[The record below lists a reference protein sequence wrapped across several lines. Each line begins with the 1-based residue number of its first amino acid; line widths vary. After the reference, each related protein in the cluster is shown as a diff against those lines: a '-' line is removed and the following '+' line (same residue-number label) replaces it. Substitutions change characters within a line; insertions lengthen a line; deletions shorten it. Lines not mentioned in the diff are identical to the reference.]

1 MLLDWLATRYRDLGW
16 SRKELIRTIVLSS
29 TYRQSSV
36 NSNPELPNEL
46 LWRQNS
52 FRVSAESVRDVHL
65 VASGLFEPKIG
76 GPGIRPAL
84 PKFVTSVGRSV
95 QWPLS
100 ESPDRYRR
108 GIYILLKRT
117 VLYPMLTTF
126 DAPDTSLSCSRR
138 ERTDT
143 PMQAL
148 TLLNDPVFF
157 ECAESLGR
165 DLHARHG
172 DDIDGAIGDLVRRCL
187 NRELASEELETLKT
201 AHRDFMELAEG
212 PELAMIATARV
223 VMNLNEFVTRD

>member
-1 MLLDWLATRYRDLGW
+1 MLLDWLATQYRDLGW

-76 GPGIRPAL
+76 GPGIRPPL

-138 ERTDT
+138 ERTNT

-157 ECAESLGR
+157 ECAEV
-165 DLHARHG
+165 AW
-172 DDIDGAIGDLVRRCL
+172 A
-187 NRELASEELETLKT
+187 
-201 AHRDFMELAEG
+201 
-212 PELAMIATARV
+212 
-223 VMNLNEFVTRD
+223 